1 MVLLSEVRNASGLV
15 FQDRKFVLTPQNV
28 LGRGGGTR
36 GWGHRGEK
44 GWQEFHVVLV
54 ASFPFTVSAATCA
67 APLHLPGAAI
77 PSSARPLASVRRVA
91 AVNARR
97 AVRVG
102 SGEVS
107 TGQA

>member
-1 MVLLSEVRNASGLV
+1 MFYGRYAEGRRGVASLKGEE
-15 FQDRKFVLTPQNV
+15 
-28 LGRGGGTR
+28 
-36 GWGHRGEK
+36 GEK
-44 GWQEFHVVLV
+44 DEEFSRRAPRLL
-54 ASFPFTVSAATCA
+54 FPSGRAAADPLSAAPPYISA
-67 APLHLPGAAI
+67 GAAI

-91 AVNARR
+91 TVKARR